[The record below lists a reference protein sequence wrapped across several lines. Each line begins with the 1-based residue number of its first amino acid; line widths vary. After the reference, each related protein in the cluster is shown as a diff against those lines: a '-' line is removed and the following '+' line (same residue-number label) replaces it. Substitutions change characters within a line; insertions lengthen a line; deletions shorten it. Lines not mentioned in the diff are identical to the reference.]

1 MTSHVDHCISYP
13 EKKGLKKCENQ
24 MTIHIN
30 TATEVRDGS
39 MQLSL
44 EVGCYPRTLPLACIG
59 DNLNH
64 SKIPVICYLW
74 LTVMAKS

>member
-1 MTSHVDHCISYP
+1 MIVLV
-13 EKKGLKKCENQ
+13 GGMLKKYENE

-44 EVGCYPRTLPLACIG
+44 EVGCYPRTLPLARIG

-74 LTVMAKS
+74 LTVMEKS